1 MPATLVSDTLVAN
14 DPRCDFCLLTSSS
27 NKAGVPE
34 DLLFCKDCQA
44 KGEARVE
51 SRGRNNSNIS
61 GGQQDYLVGKSGSPQ
76 IYMW

>member
-1 MPATLVSDTLVAN
+1 MSKTVVSDTLVAN

-51 SRGRNNSNIS
+51 ADVLFVVS
-61 GGQQDYLVGKSGSPQ
+61 YYVTFLV
-76 IYMW
+76 Y